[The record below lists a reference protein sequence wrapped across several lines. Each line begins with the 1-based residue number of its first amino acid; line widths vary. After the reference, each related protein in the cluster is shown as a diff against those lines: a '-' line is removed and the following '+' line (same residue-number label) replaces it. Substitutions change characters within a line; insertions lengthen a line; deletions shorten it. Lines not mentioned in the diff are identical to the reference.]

1 MFSRFFID
9 RPIFAC
15 VLAIIVMAVGLFS
28 VLNLPVERY
37 PDIAPPRITVSAT
50 YSGADAQAVEDS
62 VTQVLEQQIKGID
75 HLLYFSSSSDANG
88 SSRISLYFA
97 QGTDPDEAQVQVQ
110 NAVNGAINRLPDDVQ
125 RQGITVR
132 KSLSDSFMVI
142 GLGDRSG
149 RSSNIDISD
158 YLSNNFE
165 LNLSRIEGVGE
176 VNVFGSQYA
185 MRIWLDPIKLRQYQ
199 LMVSDVRTALEN
211 QNTQVAAGAIGELP
225 ASNDQYLNA
234 KVTSGSLLKTPD
246 QFENII
252 LKANQNGSFVYLKDV
267 ARVEV
272 GAENYQVFN
281 RLNGYPGSGLSISLA
296 VGANMMQTAK
306 AVYAEVDTL
315 KKNLPEGYFV
325 IYPRDDTPFVKESI
339 AQVVS
344 TLVEAIV
351 LVVLVMFLF
360 LQNWRATLIP
370 AITVPVVILGT
381 FAILSVLGMSI
392 NTLTLFAMVLAIG
405 LLVDDAIVVVENVE
419 RIMHEQHIDA
429 RRASIQSMQ
438 EIGGALIG
446 ITLVLTAVFIPMSFF
461 SGATGIIYRQ
471 FSITL
476 VAAMALSL
484 MVALILT
491 PALCAVLLKPQKK
504 QFRWAQWF
512 NTSLEKLKTN
522 YLVLS
527 KKSLDFKYI
536 SGVIFIVLI
545 LSFIWIYRALPTSF
559 LPQEDQGALMVQ
571 FTLPEGTPLSKTEEI
586 GKQIS
591 DYFQDTEKNNTNGI
605 MVINGRNF
613 SGTGQNLGQAYV
625 SLKHWDDRKG
635 NKNSAQQIRARASKY
650 FSKNNQARINV
661 LMPSVI
667 RGLGNSDKVDFWI
680 QDVKGLGREQL
691 ITSFQNLQQQSD
703 NTQQVSNLDKKSNDD
718 QAVLNIKIDH
728 RIAMANGV
736 NVNDI
741 NRTLSTAWSGTYIN
755 DFIDRGR
762 IKRVYLQG
770 DAQYRS
776 KPEDLSYW
784 FVKNT
789 QGEMIPFNQF
799 SAVQWQ
805 GAPPLLER
813 FMGYPA
819 IELEADAA
827 NGSSSGQAMQQI
839 SRMVADMPDIGLAW
853 SGLSYQELQSS
864 HQAIWLYI
872 ISIAFIFL
880 CLAAL
885 YESWSIPTVVMMA
898 IPLGIGGT
906 ILFSY
911 WFNFAN
917 DIYFQ
922 IALLTTIGLSCKNAI
937 LMVEFAANLQAQ
949 GANATDAALKSAGL
963 RLRPILMTSLAFG
976 AGVVPLMFSTG
987 AGALSRQAIGYSVF
1001 GGVLFGTILVLI
1013 FIPFMYVLIRS
1024 FFKYK
1029 PAKHLNEITK

>member
-1 MFSRFFID
+1 
-9 RPIFAC
+9 
-15 VLAIIVMAVGLFS
+15 
-28 VLNLPVERY
+28 
-37 PDIAPPRITVSAT
+37 
-50 YSGADAQAVEDS
+50 
-62 VTQVLEQQIKGID
+62 
-75 HLLYFSSSSDANG
+75 
-88 SSRISLYFA
+88 
-97 QGTDPDEAQVQVQ
+97 
-110 NAVNGAINRLPDDVQ
+110 
-125 RQGITVR
+125 
-132 KSLSDSFMVI
+132 
-142 GLGDRSG
+142 
-149 RSSNIDISD
+149 
-158 YLSNNFE
+158 
-165 LNLSRIEGVGE
+165 
-176 VNVFGSQYA
+176 
-185 MRIWLDPIKLRQYQ
+185 
-199 LMVSDVRTALEN
+199 
-211 QNTQVAAGAIGELP
+211 
-225 ASNDQYLNA
+225 
-234 KVTSGSLLKTPD
+234 
-246 QFENII
+246 
-252 LKANQNGSFVYLKDV
+252 
-267 ARVEV
+267 
-272 GAENYQVFN
+272 
-281 RLNGYPGSGLSISLA
+281 
-296 VGANMMQTAK
+296 
-306 AVYAEVDTL
+306 
-315 KKNLPEGYFV
+315 
-325 IYPRDDTPFVKESI
+325 
-339 AQVVS
+339 
-344 TLVEAIV
+344 V

-419 RIMHEQHIDA
+419 RIMHEQQVDA
-429 RRASIQSMQ
+429 RQASIQSMQ
-438 EIGGALIG
+438 EIGGALVG

-491 PALCAVLLKPQKK
+491 PALCAVLLKPQNK
-504 QFRWAQWF
+504 QYRWAQWF
-512 NTSLEKLKTN
+512 NRSLDKLKSH
-522 YLVLS
+522 YLTLS
-527 KKSLDFKYI
+527 KKSIDFKYI
-536 SGVIFIVLI
+536 SGAAFILLIVSFVL
-545 LSFIWIYRALPTSF
+545 IYRALPTSF

-571 FTLPEGTPLSKTEEI
+571 FTLPEGTPLSKTEEV

-591 DYFQDTEKNNTNGI
+591 DYFQTTEKNNTNGI

-635 NKNSAQQIRARASKY
+635 NQNSAQQIRARASKY

-680 QDVKGLGREQL
+680 QDVKGLGRDKL
-691 ITSFQNLQQQSD
+691 IASFQNLQQQSAK
-703 NTQQVSNLDKKSNDD
+703 NQQVSNLDKKGNDD

-762 IKRVYLQG
+762 I
-770 DAQYRS
+770 
-776 KPEDLSYW
+776 
-784 FVKNT
+784 
-789 QGEMIPFNQF
+789 
-799 SAVQWQ
+799 
-805 GAPPLLER
+805 
-813 FMGYPA
+813 
-819 IELEADAA
+819 EADAA
-827 NGSSSGQAMQQI
+827 NGSSTGQAMQQI
-839 SRMVADMPDIGLAW
+839 SQMVADMPDIGLAW

-937 LMVEFAANLQAQ
+937 LMVEFAANLQEQ
-949 GANATDAALKSAGL
+949 GASAIDAALKSAGL

-1013 FIPFMYVLIRS
+1013 FIPLMYVVIRS
-1024 FFKYK
+1024 MFKYQ
-1029 PAKHLNEITK
+1029 PAKR